1 MNLPRTFFL
10 TIAVSALLFRVAVF
24 SQSTVEPNL
33 KVFNEA
39 LKLIQTHLIGS
50 EKDEALDQK
59 ALQGLVDQLSP
70 AIQLLVSD
78 STETQKTGE
87 VESTDEEFLCKSQ
100 LFDSHYLSLRLGEI
114 TLETPEA
121 LLAELQNVSQ
131 TNELK
136 GIILDLRNSA
146 GADYKALASIT
157 SFFIPSGQSSQV
169 FTIKGSEY
177 SISPSTDQKA
187 EQLSRLPTIILI
199 NGKTSDAAEILAAT
213 LNKAR
218 QVLLIGSPTAGDT
231 ISYKDFELSNNQV
244 LKIAVDSVCFQDGT
258 WLMPGGIQPDIK
270 VAVSMEDEQAY
281 LDDPFT
287 SRRPVYVDEA
297 RATTNRAAVRINEAE
312 LVKMQNS
319 GTQSSS
325 EQVQKAS
332 EPLPPALYDPSLA
345 RALDILKTLPFF
357 EISK

>member
-1 MNLPRTFFL
+1 MNLPRSFFL

-136 GIILDLRNSA
+136 GIIWICATPR
-146 GADYKALASIT
+146 ADYKALASIT

-258 WLMPGGIQPDIK
+258 WLMPGGVQPDIK